1 MGKARAL
8 GGMAAYSSG
17 HLTLRTC
24 LSARASFLAR
34 LMGAPA
40 VSIYS
45 PREGPRLAA
54 SAAALSSCKPH
65 VVHATQATYDL
76 LRFWEFAVYGWGC
89 GGYPAWHLASRV
101 GGFFSLFSLPPAL
114 IHSFG
119 YPSSLPTTCSEPCGY
134 STGAE
139 GQFSAHRTDAL
150 CKILDM
156 NFREHPFPDVG

>member
-76 LRFWEFAVYGWGC
+76 LRFWEFAVHERGC
-89 GGYPAWHLASRV
+89 RGYPAWHLASRV
-101 GGFFSLFSLPPAL
+101 GGFFSLISLPRPLFIPLDIQAAYQQLVVSPVGTRPGQRANSRL
-114 IHSFG
+114 IGPLLYARSW
-119 YPSSLPTTCSEPCGY
+119 
-134 STGAE
+134 
-139 GQFSAHRTDAL
+139 
-150 CKILDM
+150 I
-156 NFREHPFPDVG
+156 